1 MTINFKTLHM
11 VNFLSYIDSFIDLD
25 SEGFI
30 LVNGVNNN
38 AEDCS
43 KSNGSGKSA
52 IWDAIS
58 WALTGETIRGV
69 KSIRNVAASDGTLV
83 ELSFDY
89 DNNSY
94 HIIRSK
100 EHSEYKSD
108 LKIFINDVDKSGK
121 GLRESEKL
129 LQSYLPELTSYL
141 IGSVIILG
149 QGLPQKLSSETPSGR
164 KNILEKLSKSDFMI
178 EDLKERIQTRHS
190 ELSNSMRVLQDESLK
205 LDTLKESSVQ
215 ILSKLEVDLESLMD
229 SSSIDDKLNSTQ
241 EALEQCS
248 IKVSKL
254 TEDISNLTSNREELD
269 KNLNLIQ
276 DAFTE
281 ESTKLNS
288 EYNESINKY
297 NIKLAELSTQRRLL
311 ENEIKQIRAMTDVC
325 PTCGQKIPE
334 VVIPDC
340 SAKEAEL
347 SELISGIEMVN
358 KDIAIAKECLSQN
371 MSNLNIKYD
380 CSDIKVELAS
390 VISQLDA
397 AEASKAGLNIK
408 IAGYQSA
415 LNELL
420 NRKQTFTET
429 VSKLQNDIE
438 AEKIKQVEIQ
448 DKKLYNSNEI
458 ENIKLHIE
466 VNNKMSNIVKRDFRG
481 FLLQNV
487 IEYINKKCKE
497 YSLEVFNKDNIE
509 FKLDGNDICIEYCG
523 KQYEALSGG
532 EKQKLDVII
541 QLAIRAM
548 LCTYLNF
555 NSNILVLDEVFDSM
569 DVTSCQQILE
579 LISNAL
585 SDVKSIYVITHRQEL
600 NIPYDKIITIIKDS
614 NGISTIQ

>member
-1 MTINFKTLHM
+1 
-11 VNFLSYIDSFIDLD
+11 
-25 SEGFI
+25 
-30 LVNGVNNN
+30 
-38 AEDCS
+38 
-43 KSNGSGKSA
+43 
-52 IWDAIS
+52 
-58 WALTGETIRGV
+58 
-69 KSIRNVAASDGTLV
+69 
-83 ELSFDY
+83 
-89 DNNSY
+89 
-94 HIIRSK
+94 
-100 EHSEYKSD
+100 
-108 LKIFINDVDKSGK
+108 
-121 GLRESEKL
+121 
-129 LQSYLPELTSYL
+129 
-141 IGSVIILG
+141 
-149 QGLPQKLSSETPSGR
+149 
-164 KNILEKLSKSDFMI
+164 
-178 EDLKERIQTRHS
+178 
-190 ELSNSMRVLQDESLK
+190 
-205 LDTLKESSVQ
+205 
-215 ILSKLEVDLESLMD
+215 
-229 SSSIDDKLNSTQ
+229 
-241 EALEQCS
+241 
-248 IKVSKL
+248 
-254 TEDISNLTSNREELD
+254 
-269 KNLNLIQ
+269 
-276 DAFTE
+276 
-281 ESTKLNS
+281 
-288 EYNESINKY
+288 
-297 NIKLAELSTQRRLL
+297 
-311 ENEIKQIRAMTDVC
+311 MTDVC

-347 SELISGIEMVN
+347 SELISGIEMIN

-371 MSNLNIKYD
+371 MNNLNIKYD
-380 CSDIKVELAS
+380 CSDINAELAS
-390 VISQLDA
+390 VISQLSN
-397 AEASKAGLNIK
+397 AELNKSQLNIK

-415 LNELL
+415 LGELI
-420 NRKQTFTET
+420 NRKQTFTQT
-429 VSKLQNDIE
+429 LNKLQNDIE
-438 AEKIKQVEIQ
+438 SEKTRQVEIQ

-466 VNNKMSNIVKRDFRG
+466 VNNKMNNIVKRDFRG

>member
-30 LVNGVNNN
+30 LVNGINNN

-69 KSIRNVAASDGTLV
+69 KSIRNVSASDGTLV

-190 ELSNSMRVLQDESLK
+190 ELSNSMRALQDESLK
-205 LDTLKESSVQ
+205 LDTLKESSTQ
-215 ILSKLEVDLESLMD
+215 ILSKLEADLESLMD

-241 EALEQCS
+241 EALERCS
-248 IKVSKL
+248 INVSKL
-254 TEDISNLTSNREELD
+254 TKEISDLTSAKEELD
-269 KNLNLIQ
+269 KNLNLIH

-288 EYNESINKY
+288 EYNESINRY
-297 NIKLAELSTQRRLL
+297 NIKLAELSTQKRLL
-311 ENEIKQIRAMTDVC
+311 ENEIKQIKAMTDVC

-347 SELISGIEMVN
+347 SELISGIEMIN

-371 MSNLNIKYD
+371 MNNLNIKYD
-380 CSDIKVELAS
+380 CSDINAELAS
-390 VISQLDA
+390 VISQLSN
-397 AEASKAGLNIK
+397 AELNKSQLNIK

-415 LNELL
+415 LGELI
-420 NRKQTFTET
+420 NRKQTFTQT
-429 VSKLQNDIE
+429 LNKLQNDIE
-438 AEKIKQVEIQ
+438 SEKTRQVEIQ

-466 VNNKMSNIVKRDFRG
+466 VNNKMNNIVKRDFRG

>member
-30 LVNGVNNN
+30 LVNGINNN

-190 ELSNSMRVLQDESLK
+190 ELSNSMRALQDESLK
-205 LDTLKESSVQ
+205 LDTLKESSTQ
-215 ILSKLEVDLESLMD
+215 ILSKLEADLESLMD

-241 EALEQCS
+241 EALERCS
-248 IKVSKL
+248 INVSKL
-254 TEDISNLTSNREELD
+254 TKEISDLTSAKEELD
-269 KNLNLIQ
+269 KNLNLIH

-288 EYNESINKY
+288 EYNESINRY
-297 NIKLAELSTQRRLL
+297 NIKLAELSTQKRLL
-311 ENEIKQIRAMTDVC
+311 ENEIKQIKAMTDVC

-340 SAKEAEL
+340 SAKEVEL
-347 SELISGIEMVN
+347 SELISGIEMIN
-358 KDIAIAKECLSQN
+358 KDIAIAKDCLSQN
-371 MSNLNIKYD
+371 MGNLNIKYD
-380 CSDIKVELAS
+380 CSDINAELAS
-390 VISQLDA
+390 VISQLSN
-397 AEASKAGLNIK
+397 AELNKSQLNIK

-415 LNELL
+415 LGELI
-420 NRKQTFTET
+420 NRKQTFTQT
-429 VSKLQNDIE
+429 LNKLQNDIE
-438 AEKIKQVEIQ
+438 SEKTRQVEIQ

-466 VNNKMSNIVKRDFRG
+466 VNNKMNNIVKRDFRG

>member
-30 LVNGVNNN
+30 LVNGINNN

-190 ELSNSMRVLQDESLK
+190 ELSNSMRALQDESLK
-205 LDTLKESSVQ
+205 LDTLKESSAQ
-215 ILSKLEVDLESLMD
+215 ILSKLEADLESLMD

-248 IKVSKL
+248 INVSKL
-254 TEDISNLTSNREELD
+254 TKEISDLTSAKEELD
-269 KNLNLIQ
+269 KNLNLIH

-288 EYNESINKY
+288 EYNESINRY
-297 NIKLAELSTQRRLL
+297 NIKLAELSTQKRLL
-311 ENEIKQIRAMTDVC
+311 ENEIKQIKAMTDVC

-347 SELISGIEMVN
+347 SELISGIEMIN

-371 MSNLNIKYD
+371 MNNLNIKYD
-380 CSDIKVELAS
+380 CSDINAELAS
-390 VISQLDA
+390 VISQLSN
-397 AEASKAGLNIK
+397 AELNKSQLNIK

-415 LNELL
+415 LSELI
-420 NRKQTFTET
+420 NRKQTFTQT
-429 VSKLQNDIE
+429 LNKLQNDIE
-438 AEKIKQVEIQ
+438 SEKTRQVEIQ

-466 VNNKMSNIVKRDFRG
+466 VNNKMNNIVKRDFRG

>member
-30 LVNGVNNN
+30 LVNGINNN

-69 KSIRNVAASDGTLV
+69 KSIRNVSASDGTLV

-190 ELSNSMRVLQDESLK
+190 ELSNSMRALQDESLK
-205 LDTLKESSVQ
+205 LDTLKESSTQ
-215 ILSKLEVDLESLMD
+215 ILSKLEADLESLMD

-241 EALEQCS
+241 EALERCS
-248 IKVSKL
+248 INVSKL
-254 TEDISNLTSNREELD
+254 TKEISDLTSAKEELD
-269 KNLNLIQ
+269 KNLNLIH

-288 EYNESINKY
+288 EYNESINRY
-297 NIKLAELSTQRRLL
+297 NIKLAELSTQKRLL
-311 ENEIKQIRAMTDVC
+311 ENEIKQIKAMTDVC

-340 SAKEAEL
+340 SAKEVEL
-347 SELISGIEMVN
+347 SELISGIEMIN
-358 KDIAIAKECLSQN
+358 KDIAIAKDCLSQN
-371 MSNLNIKYD
+371 MGNLNIKYD
-380 CSDIKVELAS
+380 CSDINAELAS
-390 VISQLDA
+390 VISQLSN
-397 AEASKAGLNIK
+397 AELNKSQLNIK

-415 LNELL
+415 LGELI
-420 NRKQTFTET
+420 NRKQTFTQT
-429 VSKLQNDIE
+429 LNKLQNDIE
-438 AEKIKQVEIQ
+438 SEKTRQVEIQ

-466 VNNKMSNIVKRDFRG
+466 VNNKMNNIVKRDFRG

>member
-30 LVNGVNNN
+30 LVNGINNN

-69 KSIRNVAASDGTLV
+69 KSIRNVSASDGTLV

-190 ELSNSMRVLQDESLK
+190 ELSNSMRALQDESLK
-205 LDTLKESSVQ
+205 LDTLKESSTQ
-215 ILSKLEVDLESLMD
+215 ILSKLEADLESLMD

-248 IKVSKL
+248 INVSKL
-254 TEDISNLTSNREELD
+254 TKEISDLTSAKEELD
-269 KNLNLIQ
+269 KNLNLIH

-288 EYNESINKY
+288 EYNESINRY
-297 NIKLAELSTQRRLL
+297 NIKLAELSTQKRLL
-311 ENEIKQIRAMTDVC
+311 ENEIKQIKAMTDVC

-340 SAKEAEL
+340 SAKEVEL
-347 SELISGIEMVN
+347 SELISGIEMIN
-358 KDIAIAKECLSQN
+358 KDIAIAKDCLSQN
-371 MSNLNIKYD
+371 MGNLNIKYD
-380 CSDIKVELAS
+380 CSDINAELAS
-390 VISQLDA
+390 VISQLSN
-397 AEASKAGLNIK
+397 AELNKSQLNIK

-415 LNELL
+415 LGELI
-420 NRKQTFTET
+420 NRKQTFTQT
-429 VSKLQNDIE
+429 LNKLQNDIE
-438 AEKIKQVEIQ
+438 SEKTRQVEIQ

-466 VNNKMSNIVKRDFRG
+466 VNNKMNNIVKRDFRG